1 MFFRGFLPF
10 VCCASDMSRKLCLV
24 KHLSKGELE
33 RTYKAEKDSKVKER
47 LLAILLL
54 YEGIRVQDA
63 AFVVRRGRSTLELW
77 IRDWNRRG
85 VDGLKPRFTGGP
97 KPKVSKTEWDKIVA
111 EIENKA
117 MTIKDVAVYVK
128 DTRGVCYTY
137 KAVWKIL
144 RKQRHL
150 RYGKPYKVNKKRPD
164 DAEAIL
170 KKG

>member
-1 MFFRGFLPF
+1 MFFRGFMPV
-10 VCCASDMSRKLCLV
+10 VCCVSCMSRRLCLV
-24 KHLSKGELE
+24 KHLSKIELE
-33 RTYKAEKDSKVKER
+33 RTYKAEKNSRVKER

-54 YEGIRVQDA
+54 YEGKRVQDA
-63 AFVVRRGRSTLELW
+63 ADVVRRARSTLELW
-77 IRDWNRRG
+77 IRDWNTRG
-85 VDGLKPRFTGGP
+85 VDGLKPRFRGGP

-111 EIENKA
+111 EIDNKA

-128 DTRGVCYTY
+128 DTRGVSYTY